1 MSGWLESCKQ
11 YFLNIRLGVGVF
23 DNLHGYQTREVA
35 SRLVLITNFWGPLQT
50 PSFFPLGN
58 HLEIKGPDESSL
70 FCMDCCFGWNLDSWQ
85 LKVEEGKDYRLVL
98 YVQMQWWICW
108 SPFATLLYC
117 FRLMV
122 HDIWFVWRV
131 VELLACWQGQFGN
144 HRNSHIWI
152 VIPHCLMGCFWREK
166 NSRSFEDT
174 ESSMPDLKLFFFRTL
189 LDWLSAMRNLSLFS
203 IVDLLDLCNF
213 CKW

>member
-1 MSGWLESCKQ
+1 
-11 YFLNIRLGVGVF
+11 
-23 DNLHGYQTREVA
+23 
-35 SRLVLITNFWGPLQT
+35 
-50 PSFFPLGN
+50 
-58 HLEIKGPDESSL
+58 
-70 FCMDCCFGWNLDSWQ
+70 
-85 LKVEEGKDYRLVL
+85 
-98 YVQMQWWICW
+98 
-108 SPFATLLYC
+108 
-117 FRLMV
+117 MV

-131 VELLACWQGQFGN
+131 VELLACWPGQFGN

-152 VIPHCLMGCFWREK
+152 VIPHCLMCCFWREK

-213 CKW
+213 CNDSLPKYTGFFMIYIILLLYKKNTLNIRN